1 MRKQEDQIG
10 QTSFILK
17 NYQGKTTKA
26 LFTDIPKQIK
36 DIEKDL
42 DMRKR
47 EFRSYEKYS
56 GGEMQRIESESTR
69 YFEKHQ
75 EFLVKLEEEISVTN
89 RVIGDKNAEQT
100 KLEDHV
106 KAIEGRIVDE
116 TVAQRGYTDQ
126 VADD

>member
-1 MRKQEDQIG
+1 M
-10 QTSFILK
+10 K

-26 LFTDIPKQIK
+26 LFTDIPAQIK
-36 DIEKDL
+36 DIQGNL

-56 GGEMQRIESESTR
+56 GSEMQRIESESSR

-75 EFLVKLEEEISVTN
+75 EFLVKLEEEIEGTK
-89 RVIGDKNAEQT
+89 REIGEKAADQT
-100 KLEDHV
+100 KLADHV

-126 VADD
+126 VAED